1 MANNSDEILPVSIP
15 IKFPEIHEPTFVG
28 VPVRL
33 SSTLGPSLYNVLSKD
48 ERDGI
53 VEAAK
58 TIYQNYI
65 TAIENL
71 E

>member
-1 MANNSDEILPVSIP
+1 
-15 IKFPEIHEPTFVG
+15 
-28 VPVRL
+28 
-33 SSTLGPSLYNVLSKD
+33 LYNSLSENEQK
-48 ERDGI
+48 GI

-58 TIYQNYI
+58 TIYQTYI